1 MIKVT
6 CLRVII
12 LLLFTVSPLFAQEN
26 IQING
31 IISAQFLEET
41 SVHIINSTQGTGTVN
56 SNSGSFQILVKEND
70 ELLFSSIQY
79 KNLTVV
85 ITSEIMK
92 SGFLEVVL
100 QEDLNVLDEVNISN
114 VGLTGNL
121 TTDIKQIK
129 IVRNMPLNFS
139 AGDLKNMRFE
149 SDINDPQSAPTNIAM
164 GQSANFGGGGVDIIG
179 LILGVIIPESNS
191 AKINVPVYKYK
202 NNSNIIAHLRELFD
216 ENFFTETLEV
226 QKEYIDDFIYYAN
239 DNGLE
244 SILNKPKNQL
254 ALIEFL
260 MDQSKNYNRRKLKFN

>member
-1 MIKVT
+1 
-6 CLRVII
+6 
-12 LLLFTVSPLFAQEN
+12 
-26 IQING
+26 
-31 IISAQFLEET
+31 
-41 SVHIINSTQGTGTVN
+41 
-56 SNSGSFQILVKEND
+56 
-70 ELLFSSIQY
+70 
-79 KNLTVV
+79 
-85 ITSEIMK
+85 MK